1 MEKITKSGKDFEETL
16 NQICEDNN
24 LDKNDII
31 YRAGEVKKGLFKG
44 ETTEVIVYKK
54 EDVYNLIK
62 EFLKE
67 IIEKLGLEVSFELR
81 NHDDRTVLKM
91 YSNNNNILIG
101 HNGNTLKALENLV
114 KQKVLVETG
123 IFFAISLD
131 VEDYKDKKVARL
143 ERLAKN
149 IARDVLKTKVAV
161 HMENMNAYE
170 RRIVHNVLTKYKNIS
185 TVSEGEEP
193 NRHIVI
199 SYIEVKE

>member
-1 MEKITKSGKDFEETL
+1 MEKITKTGKNFEDTL
-16 NQICEDNN
+16 EQICEENN
-24 LDKNDII
+24 FSKEDIV
-31 YRAGEVKKGLFKG
+31 YRIGEVKKGLFKG

-54 EDVYNLIK
+54 EDIYNLIK
-62 EFLKE
+62 EFLTDV
-67 IIEKLGLEVSFELR
+67 IEKLGLEVSFELR
-81 NHDDRTVLKM
+81 KQDDRATLKM

-114 KQKVLVETG
+114 KQKVLIETG
-123 IFFAISLD
+123 IFFSISLD
-131 VEDYKDKKVARL
+131 VENYKDKKVARL

-185 TVSEGEEP
+185 SNSEGEEP

-199 SYIEVKE
+199 SYIDKE

>member
-123 IFFAISLD
+123 IFLPF
-131 VEDYKDKKVARL
+131 
-143 ERLAKN
+143 
-149 IARDVLKTKVAV
+149 
-161 HMENMNAYE
+161 
-170 RRIVHNVLTKYKNIS
+170 
-185 TVSEGEEP
+185 P
-193 NRHIVI
+193 
-199 SYIEVKE
+199 